1 MCIFDMYI
9 KIYIYIY
16 IYIYKYIY
24 IYIYISAF
32 YMSRLMS
39 AGNTSL
45 VIIEKTDCVDES
57 P

>member
-9 KIYIYIY
+9 KIYI
-16 IYIYKYIY
+16 YIY